1 MNNLGNKIAKKRK
14 DLGMTQT
21 EFADKLSVT
30 RQTVSRWEAGAVM
43 PDIDKISDI
52 ADILDVSCDY
62 LLKDD
67 AADEKTAALKGPSR
81 LLAALVGTKVKLKFF
96 DEETDVDLYD
106 EVCTVLELEGNCDL
120 RGVGKRSCGFGEIV
134 RGCFDFDSLCR
145 DIAEFSICGIA
156 EI

>member
-81 LLAALVGTKVKLKFF
+81 LLAALVGTKVKLRFF

-106 EVCTVLELEGNCDL
+106 EVCTILELEGNWM
-120 RGVGKRSCGFGEIV
+120 KIK
-134 RGCFDFDSLCR
+134 
-145 DIAEFSICGIA
+145 AETKKGTLEKLIPVSSVLSF
-156 EI
+156 EEVKEV